1 MILGK
6 TGFIKETLK
15 RLKEENL
22 QKEDISYKKALQTEY
37 TPKEVIDSMCVYF
50 NVSQDKILKN
60 KNKEYRNIAIYLIK
74 KYTGLTNKQLGQ
86 LFGNISYSAV
96 AKVCQRFSKKLE
108 KDIVLK
114 KKVGEI
120 KRNMSNVKG

>member
-1 MILGK
+1 M
-6 TGFIKETLK
+6 
-15 RLKEENL
+15 
-22 QKEDISYKKALQTEY
+22 QTEY
-37 TPKEVIDSMCVYF
+37 IPKEVIDSMCAYF

-60 KNKEYRNIAIYLIK
+60 KNKEYRNIAIYLVK

-96 AKVCQRFSKKLE
+96 AKACQRFAKKLE